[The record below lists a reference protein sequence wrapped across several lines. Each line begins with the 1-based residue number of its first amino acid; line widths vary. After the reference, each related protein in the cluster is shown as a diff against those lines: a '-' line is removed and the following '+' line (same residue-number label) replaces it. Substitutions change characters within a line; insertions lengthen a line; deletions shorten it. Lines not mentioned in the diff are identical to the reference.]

1 MIRLSKGAVAGF
13 KAKPLETFFDGAKG
27 LAAGWYKCTRNP
39 LFAWEV
45 LAAHLER
52 DDQLQ
57 LEVKTYFS
65 DVGKQLI
72 EISGPAVPSK
82 EKRKAVADCVIP
94 PGKGRD
100 SSFAEFKLI
109 RRNWAIVCSVE
120 EMQGRSVYVIDS
132 KTMEDIYCAV
142 AVTCN
147 LTWERVQEIYNEN
160 NLNDQVSVEFLG
172 PVARKKR
179 KKRFR

>member
-1 MIRLSKGAVAGF
+1 MIRLSKRAVAAF
-13 KAKPLETFFDGAKG
+13 KAKPLETFLDGAWG
-27 LAAGWYKCTRNP
+27 LAGGRYKHTRNP
-39 LFAWEV
+39 LFAWKA
-45 LAAHLER
+45 LAEHLER
-52 DDQLQ
+52 DDRLQ

-65 DVGKQLI
+65 DVGKQLL

-100 SSFAEFKLI
+100 SSFERFQLI
-109 RRNWAIVCSVE
+109 RRNWAIVSSVE
-120 EMQGRSVYVIDS
+120 EMQGRSVYVIDA
-132 KTMEDIYCAV
+132 KTMEDIYRAV

-147 LTWERVQEIYNEN
+147 LTWERVQKIYNEN
-160 NLNDQVSVEFLG
+160 NLNDQVSVDILG

-179 KKRFR
+179 KKRL